1 MKNYL
6 KFVLAGIFFLD
17 GFFCLAQSKNIL
29 WYNKPANYFEESL
42 ALGNG
47 KMGATV
53 FGGVNTDKIYLND
66 ATLWSGEPVN
76 ADMNPDAYKTIPAIR
91 EALMNE
97 NYKLA
102 DSLQRK
108 VQGSF
113 SQSFAPL
120 GTMFI
125 NFHHDESPQKYYRE
139 LNINNAISKTT
150 YEINGVKFTREYF
163 ISYPDQVMII
173 NLTSSE
179 EGALNFDINFQS
191 LLKFKVKTDNNS
203 LDVVGYAPY
212 HTEPSYRNNIKN
224 TVLFDENLGTKF
236 ASLFKINNLDGEVI
250 KTDSSIGLQNG
261 SEAIIFISIATSFN
275 GFDRNPA
282 TEGVD
287 FHSIA
292 LKNLTNSFY
301 KSFQDLKKNHIEDYQ
316 TYFNRV
322 SLNLG
327 ITSAPD
333 LPTDERLR
341 RYAKGLEDKNLEI
354 LYFQYGRYLLISSS
368 RTEGV
373 PANLQGIWNPY
384 IRPPWSSNFTI
395 NINAEENYWLAE
407 NA

>member
-6 KFVLAGIFFLD
+6 KFVLAGMFFLD
-17 GFFCLAQSKNIL
+17 GVFCLAQSKNIL
-29 WYNKPANYFEESL
+29 WYNQPANYFEESL

-139 LNINNAISKTT
+139 LNINNAISQAT

-173 NLTSSE
+173 KLTSSE
-179 EGALNFDINFQS
+179 KSALNFDINFQS
-191 LLKFKVKTDNNS
+191 LLKFKVKTGNNS
-203 LDVVGYAPY
+203 LDVAGYAPY
-212 HTEPSYRNNIKN
+212 HTE
-224 TVLFDENLGTKF
+224 
-236 ASLFKINNLDGEVI
+236 
-250 KTDSSIGLQNG
+250 
-261 SEAIIFISIATSFN
+261 
-275 GFDRNPA
+275 
-282 TEGVD
+282 
-287 FHSIA
+287 
-292 LKNLTNSFY
+292 
-301 KSFQDLKKNHIEDYQ
+301 
-316 TYFNRV
+316 
-322 SLNLG
+322 
-327 ITSAPD
+327 
-333 LPTDERLR
+333 
-341 RYAKGLEDKNLEI
+341 
-354 LYFQYGRYLLISSS
+354 
-368 RTEGV
+368 
-373 PANLQGIWNPY
+373 
-384 IRPPWSSNFTI
+384 
-395 NINAEENYWLAE
+395 
-407 NA
+407 